1 MKVYHLMS
9 KLFPRSF
16 RAKIA
21 CLAFLG
27 VHVPLLA
34 FVGYL
39 FALGGFAGR
48 YDLVAVVLAATVLGT
63 VVTIL
68 AMDVLLAP
76 LRQIEATMA
85 AVVERRD
92 AATLPEGYRDE
103 LGRVM
108 RNINTLIRGMERR
121 IELAHASAD
130 LDPLTGILNR
140 RGFERLVPDQVSGA
154 LLFIDL
160 DRFKALNDTHG
171 HDAGDDALRDFAR
184 IAAVAVRDDDVF
196 ARLGGEEFALY
207 LPGVARDAAQRLAE
221 RIRTDVA
228 KSLRVRGE
236 AVTVSVGV
244 AHAAEPPVARATLMK
259 AADGAMY
266 AAKNRGRNRVA
277 LAREPRPASVLA
289 A

>member
-1 MKVYHLMS
+1 MS

-48 YDLVAVVLAATVLGT
+48 YDLVAVVLAATLLGT
-63 VVTIL
+63 IVTIL

-140 RGFERLVPDQVSGA
+140 RGFERLVPDRVSGA

-160 DRFKALNDTHG
+160 DRFKTLNDTHG

-184 IAAVAVRDDDVF
+184 IASVAVRDDDVF

-207 LPGVARDAAQRLAE
+207 LPGVGRDAALRVAE

-244 AHAAEPPVARATLMK
+244 AHAAEPPVARAALMK

-277 LAREPRPASVLA
+277 LASEPRPAPVLA

>member
-48 YDLVAVVLAATVLGT
+48 YDLVAVVLAATLLGT

-244 AHAAEPPVARATLMK
+244 AHAAEPPVARAALMK

>member
-48 YDLVAVVLAATVLGT
+48 YDLVAVVLAATLLGT